1 MDPRLRIIYSRRS
14 IRRFQ
19 NKPMP
24 REMLDE
30 LLFAAM
36 AAPSAHDNRPW
47 EFVVITDAATRLQI
61 RERHPY
67 ARFANEASAVIL
79 VFGDADKPLMEQ
91 TLAAATENILLA
103 ANGLG
108 LGAVWCGMTDE
119 RQAGMKELAGI
130 PEHKRVVSMVCVGY
144 PSEEKDARTNYD
156 ASRVHWE
163 KYTAPE

>member
-1 MDPRLRIIYSRRS
+1 MDPRLHFIYSRRS

-24 REMLDE
+24 HELLDE
-30 LLFAAM
+30 ILRAAM

-47 EFVVITDAATRLQI
+47 EFLVITDAAVRLAI

-79 VFGDADKPLMEQ
+79 TFGDADKPLLEQ
-91 TLAAATENILLA
+91 TLAAATQNMLLA
-103 ANGLG
+103 AKALG

-119 RQAGMKELAGI
+119 RQEPMRELAGLPATKHI
-130 PEHKRVVSMVCVGY
+130 VSLVCVGY
-144 PSEEKDARTNYD
+144 PAEEKDPRSNYD

-163 KYTAPE
+163 KYTPAP